1 MEKEK
6 GKFTSSLGFILTA
19 AGSAVGIGNI
29 WRFPYLAAKDGGGVF
44 LLVYLILFFTLGF
57 TLLSTDVAIGRKT
70 RKNSLK
76 AYGSINRKWNFLGII
91 TFIVPLIIMTYYT
104 VIGSWVLKYAVGY
117 LTGSSKELA
126 QDTYF
131 TNFITDIKEPV
142 IYNII
147 FLFITAVIVYKGIEK
162 GIEKFSKII
171 MPDLVF
177 IIIGIAIYTLTLSYT
192 TPEGITRTAKEGL
205 AIYLTPN
212 FSGMNFG
219 RFMEILVDAMSQIFF
234 SLSVSMG
241 IMITFGSYV
250 DDKTNLGKSVS
261 RIQGFDTIV
270 AFLSGA
276 IIIPAIYVFSGEG
289 AFNYGPGLMFVS
301 LPKIFLNMGTAG
313 KIVGPVFFIM
323 VIFATLTSCISI
335 LETIVANFQEITGAS
350 RKKITVI
357 AGISYTLLS
366 TIICLGYNVFYI
378 NIGLP
383 NGSSAQLL
391 DLMDYIS
398 NSCLM
403 PFIALL
409 SSIFIGWV
417 VKPKYITSEMEK
429 NGDGFKG
436 KAIYNFTIKYV
447 APAFMLILFL
457 QSTGTL
463 ERIASL

>member
-44 LLVYLILFFTLGF
+44 LLIYLALFFTLGF
-57 TLLSTDVAIGRKT
+57 TLLSTDIAIGRKT
-70 RKNSLK
+70 RKSSIK
-76 AYGSINRKWNFLGII
+76 AYGSIKKDWNFLGII
-91 TFIVPLIIMTYYT
+91 TFIVPLIIMTYYS

-117 LTGSSKELA
+117 ITGLSEDLA

-131 TNFITDIKEPV
+131 NGFITDIKGPI

-147 FLFITAVIVYKGIEK
+147 FLLMTVVIVYKGIEK

-171 MPDLVF
+171 MPGLVF
-177 IIIGIAIYTLTLSYT
+177 IIIGIAIYTMTLSHT
-192 TPEGITRTAKEGL
+192 TPEGVTRTAAEGL
-205 AIYLTPN
+205 AIYLRPDFKGMTP
-212 FSGMNFG
+212 G
-219 RFMEILVDAMSQIFF
+219 RFMGILLDAMSQIFF

-250 DDKTNLGKSVS
+250 GDKTNLGKSVT
-261 RIQGFDTIV
+261 RIQGFDTVV

-276 IIIPAIYVFSGEG
+276 IIIPSIYVFSGKG
-289 AFNYGPGLMFVS
+289 ALNYGPGLMFVS
-301 LPKIFLNMGTAG
+301 LPKIFLEMGAAG
-313 KIVGPVFFIM
+313 KYIGAVFFIM

-335 LETIVANFQEITGAS
+335 LETIVANFQEVTGAS

-357 AGISYTLLS
+357 AGIVYTLLS
-366 TIICLGYNVFYI
+366 SIVCLGYNVFYI
-378 NIGLP
+378 NVGLP
-383 NGSSAQLL
+383 NGSSAQIL

-398 NSCLM
+398 NSFLM

-429 NGDGFKG
+429 NGDKFIG
-436 KAIYNFTIKYV
+436 KHIYYFTIKYV
-447 APAFMLILFL
+447 APVFMLILFL

-463 ERIASL
+463 EKIF